1 MLRPYLKI
9 NPEGARMPTHKDF
22 ELIEERDIP
31 EINTKGKLYRHIPT
45 GAELLSMENDDEN
58 KCFCITFRTPLEDST
73 GVAHIMEHATL
84 LGSKKYPVKEPF
96 IELVKGSLQT
106 FVNAFTYPDK
116 TTYPLASQNLQD
128 FYNLIDVY
136 MESVLRPL
144 LTCHG
149 FEQEGW
155 HYELEDLDSPLTYK
169 GVVFNE
175 MKGAYSDPQDLL
187 GEYNQHSLFP
197 DTTTYRV
204 DSGGHPEHIPD
215 LTYEQFKAFH
225 DTFYHPSN
233 ARIYWY
239 GDDPPAERLKRTAE
253 YFKGFDKI
261 TVESSIPLQKKFHKP
276 RSVTK
281 PYAVA
286 EDEKDAKSYLC
297 VNWLLPDQ
305 SNPETT
311 LSLAILNHI
320 LIGTQASPLRKAL
333 IDSSLG
339 EDLVGGGLGPYLRQL
354 TFSTGLKGIKS
365 EDVPKVEKL
374 IQETLTALAKEGIDP
389 NMVAASM
396 NTVEFQLRENNS
408 GFYPRGFIFLS
419 NALGTWLYDGDP
431 FAPVAYAAPLQAIKD
446 QVERGNGY
454 FEGLIKE
461 HFINNQHRV
470 TVLLEPDPG
479 LGQRQVVEEEARL
492 AKIRENMNKSE
503 LQAIIDNTKKL
514 NELQATPDTP
524 EALATLPVLT
534 LEDLDKKNKIVPQEE
549 HKEQGVT
556 VLYHDIF
563 TNGIV
568 YLDIG
573 FDLHTLPQEYL
584 PYLELFASGLVKMGT
599 ETEDF
604 VKLSQRIGRET
615 GGISPSIFS
624 QQVRH
629 STDSASWLMLRG
641 KSTVDKVGE
650 LFTIL
655 KDILL
660 TTEFNNQERF
670 RQILLE
676 HKAQIEAALVPNGHS
691 FVHRRLRGSQH
702 EAGWVTEQVSGFDN
716 LDFTRG
722 LIEQVDSDWPGIVAK
737 FKDIQAMLV
746 DRSEM
751 IVNFT
756 VDKGN
761 WGKVKPQVSG
771 FLADIPSKEGEL
783 HKWKPEYS
791 KGHEGLTIPT
801 QVNYVGKGTNL
812 YNLGYEL
819 DGSVSVVRK
828 YLETTYLW
836 EKIRIQGGAYGVFIV
851 FDSNSGTLNYI
862 SYRDPNLLESL
873 DNYDGTP
880 AFLEN
885 LEISDSELTK
895 AIIGAIG
902 EMDTHQL
909 PDAKGYSALV
919 RYLTGYTDKERQEI
933 RDEVLSTTIEDFKTF
948 GKALEKVIE
957 NGQVVVLGSVEAID
971 TANQERKGFLQV
983 KKVL

>member
-1 MLRPYLKI
+1 
-9 NPEGARMPTHKDF
+9 MPTHKDF

-31 EINTKGKLYRHIPT
+31 EINTKGTLYRHIPT
-45 GAELLSMENDDEN
+45 GAELLSLENDDEN
-58 KCFCITFRTPLEDST
+58 KCFCITFRTPLTDST
-73 GVAHIMEHATL
+73 GVAHIMEHTVL
-84 LGSKKYPVKEPF
+84 LGSEKYPVKEPF

-106 FVNAFTYPDK
+106 FVNAFTFPDK
-116 TTYPLASQNLQD
+116 TIYPLASQNLQD

-144 LTCHG
+144 LTRHG

-175 MKGAYSDPQDLL
+175 MKGAYSDPNDLL
-187 GEYNQHSLFP
+187 GEYNQQGLFP
-197 DTTTYRV
+197 DITYRH

-225 DTFYHPSN
+225 ETFYHPSN

-239 GDDPPAERLKRTAE
+239 GDDPPDARLERTAE
-253 YFKGFDKI
+253 YLKGFDKI
-261 TVESSIPLQKKFHKP
+261 TVESSIPLQKKFDKP

-281 PYAVA
+281 PYTVA
-286 EDEKDAKSYLC
+286 EDEKDANSYLC

-305 SNPETT
+305 THPETT
-311 LSLAILNHI
+311 LGLAILNHI
-320 LIGTQASPLRKAL
+320 LVGTPASPLRKAL
-333 IDSSLG
+333 IDSGLG

-365 EDVPKVEKL
+365 GDAPKVETL
-374 IQETLTALAKEGIDP
+374 IEETLASLAEEGIDP

-396 NTVEFQLRENNS
+396 NTVEFQLRENNT
-408 GFYPRGFIFLS
+408 GLYPRGVIFLI
-419 NALGTWLYDGDP
+419 NAMSTWLYGGDP
-431 FAPVAYAAPLQAIKD
+431 FSPIAYEAPLQSIKNKVD
-446 QVERGNGY
+446 KGNGY

-461 HFINNQHRV
+461 HFINNQHRS

-479 LGQRQVVEEEARL
+479 LSQKQVAEEEARL
-492 AKIRENMNKSE
+492 AKARESMDENE
-503 LQAIIDNTKKL
+503 RLAVIDNTKKL
-514 NELQATPDTP
+514 IELQATPDSP

-534 LEDLDKKNKIVPQEE
+534 LDDLDKKNKVIPQEALTE
-549 HKEQGVT
+549 KGVT
-556 VLYHDIF
+556 TLYHDIF

-568 YLDIG
+568 YFDLG
-573 FDLHTLPQEYL
+573 FDLHTISKDAL
-584 PYLELFASGLVKMGT
+584 PYMEIFASGLVKMGT
-599 ETEDF
+599 EAENF
-604 VKLSQRIGRET
+604 VALSQRIGRET
-615 GGISPSIFS
+615 GGITPSIFS

-629 STDSASWLMLRG
+629 STESASWLMLRG

-650 LFTIL
+650 MFAIL

-660 TTEFNNQERF
+660 TTEFDNQDRF

-676 HKAQIEAALVPNGHS
+676 RKAQMEAALIPSGHS
-691 FVHRRLRGSQH
+691 LVNRRLRGSQH
-702 EAGWVTEQVSGFDN
+702 EAGWVTEQVSGIEN
-716 LDFTRG
+716 LDFTRE
-722 LIEQVDSDWPGIVAK
+722 LIERIENDWLDILSK
-737 FKDIQAMLV
+737 FKDIQAKLV
-746 DRSEM
+746 DRAAM
-751 IVNFT
+751 VANFT
-756 VDKGN
+756 VDKEN
-761 WGKVKPQVSG
+761 WAKVKPQVSG
-771 FLADIPSKEGEL
+771 FFADIPSKEGKL

-791 KGHEGLTIPT
+791 ADHEGLTIPA

-812 YNLGYEL
+812 YDLGYEL

-828 YLETTYLW
+828 YLGTTYLW
-836 EKIRIQGGAYGVFIV
+836 DKIRVQGGAYGAFIV
-851 FDSNSGTLNYI
+851 FDANAGTLNYI

-873 DNYDGTP
+873 ENYDGTP
-880 AFLEN
+880 AFLDK

-919 RYLTGYTDKERQEI
+919 RYLTGYSDEERQEI
-933 RDEVLSTTIEDFKTF
+933 RDEILSTTTEDFKAF
-948 GKALEKVIE
+948 GKALEKVID
-957 NGQVVVLGSVEAID
+957 NGQVVVLGSAEAID
-971 TANQERKGFLQV
+971 AANQEREGFLIV

>member
-1 MLRPYLKI
+1 
-9 NPEGARMPTHKDF
+9 MPIHKDF
-22 ELIEERDIP
+22 ELIQERDIP

-73 GVAHIMEHATL
+73 GVAHIMEHAAL
-84 LGSKKYPVKEPF
+84 LGSEKYPVKEPF

-106 FVNAFTYPDK
+106 FVNAFTFPDK
-116 TTYPLASQNLQD
+116 TIYPLASQNLQD

-144 LTCHG
+144 LTRHG

-155 HYELEDLDSPLTYK
+155 HFELEDMDSPLTYK

-187 GEYNQHSLFP
+187 GEYNQQNLFP
-197 DTTTYRV
+197 DTTTYNV
-204 DSGGHPEHIPD
+204 DSGGHPENIPD

-225 DTFYHPSN
+225 ETFYHPSN

-239 GDDPPAERLKRTAE
+239 GDDPPEERLKRTAE
-253 YFKGFDKI
+253 YLKGYEKI
-261 TVESSIPLQKKFHKP
+261 TVESSVPLQKKFDKP
-276 RSVTK
+276 RSITK

-286 EDEKDAKSYLC
+286 EDEQDAKSYLC

-305 SNPETT
+305 THPKTT

-320 LIGTQASPLRKAL
+320 LVGTQASPLRKAL
-333 IDSSLG
+333 IDSGLG
-339 EDLVGGGLGPYLRQL
+339 EDLVGGGLSPYLRQL
-354 TFSTGLKGIKS
+354 TFSTGLKGIESKDAS
-365 EDVPKVEKL
+365 KVERL
-374 IQETLTALAKEGIDP
+374 IQETLASLAETGIDP

-408 GFYPRGFIFLS
+408 GIYPRGLVFLL
-419 NALGTWLYDGDP
+419 NAMGTWLYDGDP
-431 FAPVAYAAPLQAIKD
+431 LSPIAYAAPLQAIKE
-446 QVERGNGY
+446 QIERGNGY

-461 HFINNQHRV
+461 HFIDNPHRV

-479 LGQRQVVEEEARL
+479 LDQRQSKEEAARL
-492 AKIRENMNKSE
+492 AKARESMSESE

-514 NELQATPDTP
+514 IEIQNTPDTP
-524 EALATLPVLT
+524 EALATLPALI
-534 LEDLDKKNKIVPQEE
+534 LEDLDKENKVIPQEE
-549 HKEQGVT
+549 YEEQGVS

-568 YLDIG
+568 YLDLG
-573 FDLHTLPQEYL
+573 FDLHTVPQEYL
-584 PYLELFASGLVKMGT
+584 PYLELFASGLIKMGT
-599 ETEDF
+599 KTEDF

-615 GGISPSIFS
+615 GGITPSIFS

-629 STDSASWLMLRG
+629 STDSASWLILRG
-641 KSTVDKVGE
+641 KSTIDKISE

-660 TTEFNNQERF
+660 TTKFDNQERF

-676 HKAQIEAALVPNGHS
+676 RKAQMEAALLPSGHS
-691 FVHRRLRGSQH
+691 FVNRRLRGKQH

-716 LDFTRG
+716 LDFTRN
-722 LIEQVDSDWPGIVAK
+722 LIEQVEKDWSGVLAK
-737 FKDIQAMLV
+737 FKDIQAALI
-746 DRSEM
+746 DRSM
-751 IVNFT
+751 MVANFT
-756 VDKGN
+756 VDKDN
-761 WGKVKPQVSG
+761 WKEVKPQISG
-771 FLADIPSKEGEL
+771 FLADIPSKEGKR
-783 HKWKPEYS
+783 HKWNPDYP
-791 KGHEGLTIPT
+791 KGNEGLTIPA

-812 YNLGYEL
+812 YDLGYEL

-828 YLETTYLW
+828 YLGTTYLW

-851 FDSNSGTLNYI
+851 FDSNAGTLNYI
-862 SYRDPNLLESL
+862 SYRDPNLIETL

-880 AFLEN
+880 TFLDK
-885 LEISDSELTK
+885 LQISDSELTK

-909 PDAKGYSALV
+909 PDAKGYSTLV

-933 RDEVLSTTIEDFKTF
+933 RDEVLSTTVDDFKTF
-948 GKALEKVIE
+948 GKALEKVID
-957 NGQVVVLGSVEAID
+957 NGQVVVLGSAESIGA
-971 TANQERKGFLQV
+971 ANQERKAFLKV
-983 KKVL
+983 KKVM

>member
-1 MLRPYLKI
+1 
-9 NPEGARMPTHKDF
+9 MPTHKDF
-22 ELIEERDIP
+22 ELIEERDLP

-58 KCFCITFRTPLEDST
+58 KCFCITFRTPLKDST
-73 GVAHIMEHATL
+73 GVAHILEHAAG
-84 LGSKKYPVKEPF
+84 LGSEKYPVKEIF

-106 FVNAFTYPDK
+106 FINAFTFPDK
-116 TTYPLASQNLQD
+116 TIYPLASQNLQD

-136 MESVLRPL
+136 MESALHPL
-144 LTCHG
+144 LTRHG

-155 HYELEDLDSPLTYK
+155 HYELNDLDSPLTYK

-187 GEYNQHSLFP
+187 GEYNQQSLFP

-215 LTYEQFKAFH
+215 LTYEQFKAFYQ
-225 DTFYHPSN
+225 TYYHPSN

-239 GDDPPAERLKRTAE
+239 GDDPLDARLKRTAE
-253 YFKGFDKI
+253 YLRGFDKK
-261 TVESSIPLQKKFHKP
+261 TVDSSVPLQKKFDKP
-276 RSVTK
+276 LSVTK

-286 EDEKDAKSYLC
+286 EDEEDAKSYLC

-305 SNPETT
+305 IHPETT
-311 LSLAILNHI
+311 LSLSILNHI
-320 LIGTQASPLRKAL
+320 LVGTPASPLRKAL
-333 IDSSLG
+333 IDSGLG

-365 EDVPKVEKL
+365 EDAPKVEDL
-374 IQETLTALAKEGIDP
+374 IYKTLSLLAKEGIDP

-396 NTVEFQLRENNS
+396 NTIEFQLRENNT
-408 GFYPRGFIFLS
+408 GFYPRGLIFLI
-419 NALGTWLYDGDP
+419 NALSTWLYDGDP
-431 FAPVAYAAPLQAIKD
+431 FAPIAYAAPLQAIKD
-446 QVERGNGY
+446 HVKQDKGY
-454 FEGLIKE
+454 FESLIKE
-461 HFINNQHRV
+461 HFINNLHRV

-479 LGQRQVVEEEARL
+479 LGKRQAKEEEARL
-492 AKIRENMNKSE
+492 AKARESMSEKE
-503 LQAIIDNTKKL
+503 LQAIVNNTK
-514 NELQATPDTP
+514 ELIEMQGTPDTP

-534 LEDLDKKNKIVPQEE
+534 LEDLDKKNKVIPQEE
-549 HKEQGVT
+549 YKEQGVT
-556 VLYHDIF
+556 VLQHDIF

-568 YLDIG
+568 YLDVG

-584 PYLELFASGLVKMGT
+584 PFLELFASGLVKMGT

-604 VKLSQRIGRET
+604 VKLSQRISRET
-615 GGISPSIFS
+615 GGIVPSILS

-629 STDSASWLMLRG
+629 STNSASWLMVRG
-641 KSTVDKVGE
+641 KSTVDKVSE
-650 LFTIL
+650 LFSIL

-660 TTEFNNQERF
+660 TSEFDNQERF

-676 HKAQIEAALVPNGHS
+676 RKAQMEAALIPNGHS
-691 FVHRRLRGSQH
+691 FVNRRLRGKQH

-716 LDFTRG
+716 LDFTRA
-722 LIEQVDSDWPGIVAK
+722 LIELVDKDWSGVVAK
-737 FKDIQAMLV
+737 FRNIQGILV
-746 DRSEM
+746 DRSAM
-751 IVNFT
+751 VANFT
-756 VDKGN
+756 VDRNN
-761 WGKVKPQVSG
+761 WAKVKPQVSG
-771 FLADIPSKEGEL
+771 FLADIPSKEGDL
-783 HKWKPEYS
+783 HQWKPEYP
-791 KGHEGLTIPT
+791 KGDEGLTIPA

-828 YLETTYLW
+828 YLGTTYLW
-836 EKIRIQGGAYGVFIV
+836 DKIRVQGGAYGAFIV
-851 FDSNSGTLNYI
+851 FDANSGTLNYI

-873 DNYDGTP
+873 ANYDGTP
-880 AFLEN
+880 AFLDE

-902 EMDTHQL
+902 EMDAHQL
-909 PDAKGYSALV
+909 PDAKGYSAFV
-919 RYLTGYTDKERQEI
+919 RHLTGYTDKERQEI
-933 RDEVLSTTIEDFKTF
+933 RDEVLSATVEDFKTF
-948 GKALEKVIE
+948 GKALQKVIE
-957 NGQVVVLGSVEAID
+957 NGQVVVLGSAEAIEA
-971 TANQERKGFLQV
+971 ANQERKGFLEV